1 MPHQK
6 NTGKSSTF
14 GRNFMQYVA
23 SKMPYS
29 QSYITDQVEDLNPKF
44 KHFYNT
50 GTKRDV
56 ALAKHSVSQQ
66 VVSWDQ
72 GVGAIAIDKNY
83 HQFMYANV
91 DLDKE
96 KRLRDYRIMA
106 AYAEVG
112 DALDE
117 ICDDVVN
124 KNEDDGKIVQ
134 ITFRDADLTEAAKT
148 ELTKEFDRIMK
159 YFDLENKGWEYFR
172 HLLVDGEMY
181 FEHIIHDD
189 HPEAGVLG
197 VVSIPTELIDPI
209 YDNVQNTLI
218 KGYLFRQPI
227 LNPKTQQVEKYEYIP
242 FEKNQVTYVHSGNWN
257 EDMTMRLPFIESCRR
272 SYRQLTMIED
282 AIVVYR
288 LVRAP
293 EKLVFNVDVGNMPP
307 PKAEAYLKKLMHN
320 YWNRKT
326 FDNAQGGQ
334 VNAFNPQSMLD
345 SFWFAKRSGNNGTEV
360 QQLAGGSNLG
370 ELTDLMYFVR
380 KLYKALKVP
389 ANRLEAEASY
399 SDGTEILR
407 EELKFAR
414 FIMRLQQRFA
424 EGLKN
429 TYVTQLKLKNLW
441 KEYKLK
447 EDNIQVTFNPPS
459 SFYALRE
466 QQIFEIKSSNFANMA
481 ANDLVSNTFCQ
492 KKYLDWSD
500 KDVMSNRAFLK
511 KDKEL
516 QWELAQLESLGPNW
530 REAMEEQSGEPME
543 GGDMGMGAGG
553 GIGGSALGGDVGNPP
568 DFGPAPDLGG
578 EPGGELPPVAPAG
591 AENAIPQ

>member
-1 MPHQK
+1 MAQYQQ
-6 NTGKSSTF
+6 NTGKKSTF
-14 GRNFMQYVA
+14 GRNFMSYVA
-23 SKMPYS
+23 SKLPYS
-29 QSYITDQVEDLNPKF
+29 QGAAMENVSELNPKF

-72 GVGAIAIDKNY
+72 GVGAVAIDKNY

-91 DLDKE
+91 DYDKE
-96 KRLRDYRIMA
+96 KRLADYRIMA

-117 ICDDVVN
+117 ICDDVIN
-124 KNEDDGKIVQ
+124 INEDDGRIVNLEFVD
-134 ITFRDADLTEAAKT
+134 TDLTEAAKT
-148 ELTKEFDRIMK
+148 ELTKEFDKVVR

-172 HLLVDGEMY
+172 SMLVDSEVY
-181 FEHIIHDD
+181 FEHIIHED
-189 HPEAGVLG
+189 HPEEGILGIVL
-197 VVSIPTELIDPI
+197 VPTELIDPI
-209 YDNVQNTLI
+209 YDNVQNTMI

-227 LNPKTQQVEKYEYIP
+227 MNPKTQQIEKYEYIP
-242 FEKNQVTYVHSGNWN
+242 FEKNQITYVHSGIWN
-257 EDMTMRLPFIESCRR
+257 EDKTMRLPFIEAGRR
-272 SYRQLTMIED
+272 AYRQLTMIED
-282 AIVVYR
+282 SIVVYR

-326 FDNAQGGQ
+326 FDNNQGGQ

-345 SFWFAKRSGNNGTEV
+345 SFWFAKRAGNNGTEV
-360 QQLAGGSNLG
+360 TQLAGGQNLG

-389 ANRLEAEASY
+389 SNRLEAEASY

-407 EELKFAR
+407 EELKFAK
-414 FIMRLQQRFA
+414 FIMRQHQRFA

-429 TYVTQLKLKNLW
+429 TFITQLKLKDLW
-441 KEYKLK
+441 KEYGLK
-447 EDNIQVTFNPPS
+447 EEQLKIKFNAPS
-459 SFYALRE
+459 SFHAMRE
-466 QQIFEIKSSNFANMA
+466 QQIFEIKSGNFSNMSGNE
-481 ANDLVSNTFCQ
+481 LVSNTFCQ
-492 KKYLDWSD
+492 KKYLNWSD
-500 KDVMSNRAFLK
+500 KDVTANRAMLK

-516 QWELAQLESLGPNW
+516 QWELTQIEGQGPNW
-530 REAMEEQSGEPME
+530 REAMQGGEMDPAA
-543 GGDMGMGAGG
+543 GGDMGGDLGG
-553 GIGGSALGGDVGNPP
+553 DIGGSALPAGDMGDAPPP
-568 DFGPAPDLGG
+568 DFGPPADVPTEAP
-578 EPGGELPPVAPAG
+578 PPPA
-591 AENAIPQ
+591 